1 MSVEYKIINPFNST
15 SEEFQKE
22 INNLAK
28 DRWKIYTVGFSHS
41 GFIISIILER
51 EANSE
56 SELGLLSFEKTK

>member
-1 MSVEYKIINPFNST
+1 MSVEYKIINGYSST
-15 SEEFQKE
+15 KEEFQKE
-22 INNLAK
+22 IDNLAK
-28 DRWKIYTVGFSHS
+28 DGWKIHTVGVAHS